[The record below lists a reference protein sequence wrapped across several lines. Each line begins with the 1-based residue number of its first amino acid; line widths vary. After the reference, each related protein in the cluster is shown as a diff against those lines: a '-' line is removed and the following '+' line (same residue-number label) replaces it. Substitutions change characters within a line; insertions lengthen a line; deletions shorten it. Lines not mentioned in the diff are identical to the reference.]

1 MARQSLLISLLI
13 VTLIVNVV
21 LGIEL
26 YTTLHQSSKPVSQV
40 PLNLTG
46 VQIIT
51 TTTQTTTS
59 QQNTTSVTQT
69 TTQTTTSSPTYS
81 FSFKVKFHLK
91 VDQPGIYIIGIKPKA
106 NFSSLYVLLYFD
118 DGKTVSLNL
127 NITSAN
133 ITLTDKEVEVTAY
146 IYGSINENLTPT
158 QIVNDLGLYLQLVSP
173 ISGEGED

>member
-1 MARQSLLISLLI
+1 

-26 YTTLHQSSKPVSQV
+26 YTALHQSSKPVSQV

-51 TTTQTTTS
+51 TTTQTTTPK
-59 QQNTTSVTQT
+59 QNTTSVTQT
-69 TTQTTTSSPTYS
+69 TTTISNQTYS

-91 VDQPGIYIIGIKPKA
+91 VDKPGIYIIGIKPKV

-133 ITLTDKEVEVTAY
+133 VTITDKEVEVTAY
-146 IYGSINENLTPT
+146 IYGSSNENLTPT
-158 QIVNDLGLYLQLVSP
+158 QIVNDLGLYLQFVSP

>member
-26 YTTLHQSSKPVSQV
+26 YTALHQASKPVSQV

-59 QQNTTSVTQT
+59 KETSVTQT
-69 TTQTTTSSPTYS
+69 TTISNQTYS

-91 VDQPGIYIIGIKPKA
+91 VEKPGIYIIGIKPKV

-133 ITLTDKEVEVTAY
+133 ITITDKEVEVTAY
-146 IYGSINENLTPT
+146 IYGSSNENLTPT
-158 QIVNDLGLYLQLVSP
+158 QIANDLGLYLQFVSP

>member
-26 YTTLHQSSKPVSQV
+26 YTALHQSSKPVSQV

-51 TTTQTTTS
+51 TTTS
-59 QQNTTSVTQT
+59 QKNTTSVTQT
-69 TTQTTTSSPTYS
+69 TTQSITSSLTYN

-91 VDQPGIYIIGIKPKA
+91 VDQSGIYIIGIKPKV

-133 ITLTDKEVEVTAY
+133 ITITDKEVEVTAY
-146 IYGSINENLTPT
+146 IYGSTNENLTPT
-158 QIVNDLGLYLQLVSP
+158 QIVNDLGLYLQFISP
-173 ISGEGED
+173 VSGEGED